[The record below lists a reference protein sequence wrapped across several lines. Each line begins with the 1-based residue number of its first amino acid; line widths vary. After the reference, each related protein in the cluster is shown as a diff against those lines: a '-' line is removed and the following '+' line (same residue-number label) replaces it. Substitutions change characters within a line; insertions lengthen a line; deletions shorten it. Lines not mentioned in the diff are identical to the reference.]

1 MAQSFLTLLVCQVLG
16 ELFHQMM
23 GLPLSGPIIGMTM
36 LLAWLAVRSGPTRE
50 LRTSAS
56 SLLGYL
62 SLLFVPAAVGVMAY
76 LPALQQQL
84 LPVAVAL
91 SVSTVLG
98 MGSAA
103 LIMQAVNRRYSTR
116 LARSDVPRRAGAGE

>member
-16 ELFHQMM
+16 ELFPQMM

-36 LLAWLAVRSGPTRE
+36 LLAWLAVRSGATRE

-62 SLLFVPAAVGVMAY
+62 SLLFVSAAGGVMAY

-84 LPVAVAL
+84 FPVAVAL

-116 LARSDVPRRAGAGE
+116 SARSDV

>member
-16 ELFHQMM
+16 ELFHQMTDV
-23 GLPLSGPIIGMTM
+23 PLSGPLIGMTM
-36 LLAWLAVRSGPTRE
+36 LLAWIAVRSGPTTE
-50 LRTSAS
+50 LRASANF
-56 SLLGYL
+56 LLGYL

-98 MGSAA
+98 MGCAA
-103 LIMQAVNRRYSTR
+103 LVMQAVNRRY
-116 LARSDVPRRAGAGE
+116 

>member
-16 ELFHQMM
+16 ELFHQMT

-84 LPVAVAL
+84 FPVAVAL